1 METAPRPSRAAT
13 RIAAWTTRSRLRP
26 GLGPLPGRARTPHAA
41 SMRAG
46 SADPLSSSIAHSLSR
61 KPSLRSQA
69 AQVDSLLTTV
79 YTLRSNAY
87 AIRRKK
93 LGSGGGSGSGRGLGG
108 GRGAGG
114 GRGFGGGGGARGRG
128 GGRRGGGGRGADG
141 GGAGPRRRRRRG
153 AW

>member
-13 RIAAWTTRSRLRP
+13 RIAAWTMRSRLRP
-26 GLGPLPGRARTPHAA
+26 RLGPLPGRVRTPHGV

-93 LGSGGGSGSGRGLGG
+93 LGSGGGSGSGSGLGSGSGAGSGHGVRGGGGVGGKGG
-108 GRGAGG
+108 GRG
-114 GRGFGGGGGARGRG
+114 GRG
-128 GGRRGGGGRGADG
+128 GVWGASDQ
-141 GGAGPRRRRRRG
+141 
-153 AW
+153 